1 MPNSAIF
8 VSMDPAIREFMAKNG
23 AKGGR
28 ANKGK
33 ESRRQ
38 IAKAAA
44 QARWDKYRAERD
56 SGKAV

>member
-1 MPNSAIF
+1 
-8 VSMDPAIREFMAKNG
+8 MDPKIREFLSKNG

>member
-1 MPNSAIF
+1 
-8 VSMDPAIREFMAKNG
+8 MDPKIREFLSKNG

-44 QARWDKYRAERD
+44 QARWDKYRAERATD
-56 SGKAV
+56 KAV

>member
-1 MPNSAIF
+1 
-8 VSMDPAIREFMAKNG
+8 MDPKIRDFLSENG

-44 QARWDKYRAERD
+44 QARWDKYRSERNT
-56 SGKAV
+56 GKAV

>member
-1 MPNSAIF
+1 
-8 VSMDPAIREFMAKNG
+8 MDPKIRQFLSENG
-23 AKGGR
+23 AEGGR

-56 SGKAV
+56 TGKAV